1 MSSLMMADQTIG
13 ILGGTGNTGK
23 WAVKA
28 ALQQGA
34 KVKVLC
40 RNPDKLKRIYSTLWD
55 DGALPETLAYDKIVE
70 TGRLVVITGS
80 LPIGGEKGG
89 QYSTPNGEQISSIN
103 KLVNGSTHIL
113 SFLGMDPKNMV
124 PICRPAIE
132 AIMNAVASC
141 DMIQKPKI
149 LIMSSI
155 VLLDSYAQGK
165 AAWGCCG
172 CVGRLMRWRI
182 LRNVFDDM
190 EAAEEYII
198 DNRGKKGLDVTLLRA
213 TVLSDKKNYYM
224 DYFAKQSRYY
234 IVTAEELKKV
244 KMNVD
249 RQHVVQCFMDAVVDK
264 DGGKFSNCEWSI
276 FDA

>member
-1 MSSLMMADQTIG
+1 MLVYSQIAQPDRPRLRRYRARRR
-13 ILGGTGNTGK
+13 
-23 WAVKA
+23 V
-28 ALQQGA
+28 A

-141 DMIQKPKI
+141 DMIQNQRS
-149 LIMSSI
+149 LSCLLLSSWT
-155 VLLDSYAQGK
+155 VMHKGK
-165 AAWGCCG
+165 LPG
-172 CVGRLMRWRI
+172 V
-182 LRNVFDDM
+182 
-190 EAAEEYII
+190 
-198 DNRGKKGLDVTLLRA
+198 
-213 TVLSDKKNYYM
+213 
-224 DYFAKQSRYY
+224 
-234 IVTAEELKKV
+234 
-244 KMNVD
+244 
-249 RQHVVQCFMDAVVDK
+249 AVVVS
-264 DGGKFSNCEWSI
+264 GV
-276 FDA
+276 

>member
-1 MSSLMMADQTIG
+1 MSLLMADQTIG
-13 ILGGTGNTGK
+13 ILGGTGKTGK

-40 RNPDKLKRIYSTLWD
+40 RNPDKLKRVYSTLWE
-55 DGALPETLAYDKIVE
+55 DGALPEQLAYDKIVE
-70 TGRLVVITGS
+70 TGRLVVIKGS
-80 LPIGGEKGG
+80 VPIGKKGES
-89 QYSTPNGEQISSIN
+89 QYTAPSDEQISSMN

-132 AIMNAVASC
+132 AIINAVTSC
-141 DMIQKPKI
+141 DMVQKPKI

-172 CVGRLMRWRI
+172 CVGRLMRWKI

-190 EAAEEYII
+190 EAAEEYVI
-198 DNRGKKGLDVTLLRA
+198 DNRNKKGLDVTLLRA

-224 DYFAKQSRYY
+224 DYALAKQAKYY
-234 IVTAEELKKV
+234 IVRAEELKKV

-249 RQHVVQCFMDAVVDK
+249 RQHVVQCFMDAVAHD
-264 DGGKFSNCEWSI
+264 DSEKFSNCEWSI